1 MVPASGTSLAPDSQ
15 QATPPSSATKSYT
28 YYHAGPLFSI
38 ADLHTNTLLA
48 RAIAHHSHGKF
59 VPILP
64 QDLEQRGDVT
74 PHGIRDKD
82 LRALLSCDLALFTY
96 DGAELDSGTVVEFMM
111 AKFADVPA
119 VILRSDFRGGGDQH
133 QHPQQQQG
141 NGKGKDGAGQPWNLM
156 SSFWPRTEAVVV
168 DAMAEYK

>member
-1 MVPASGTSLAPDSQ
+1 MASAPGNSPAPHTQ
-15 QATPPSSATKSYT
+15 QTNPSSSLETKSYT

-48 RAIAHHSHGKF
+48 RAIAHHSHGRF

-74 PHGIRDKD
+74 PQGIRDKD

-96 DGAELDSGTVVEFMM
+96 DGA
-111 AKFADVPA
+111 
-119 VILRSDFRGGGDQH
+119 
-133 QHPQQQQG
+133 
-141 NGKGKDGAGQPWNLM
+141 
-156 SSFWPRTEAVVV
+156 
-168 DAMAEYK
+168 